1 MASPLTGLVPL
12 IGLVV
17 RVFYLRSEILRGAL
31 LIPGLLTDWISCGRK
46 LGYVVLQLIPGLTD
60 RIIGD
65 PDNFRGS
72 VRLGIGTIDRAMRS
86 GMEPVVNSTVKM
98 LGTGWAPRAT
108 G

>member
-1 MASPLTGLVPL
+1 MLEANDLVRDQLP
-12 IGLVV
+12 
-17 RVFYLRSEILRGAL
+17 
-31 LIPGLLTDWISCGRK
+31 IPD
-46 LGYVVLQLIPGLTD
+46 PMD
-60 RIIGD
+60 RIFGD

-72 VRLGIGTIDRAMRS
+72 VGSGIGTIDRATRS

>member
-46 LGYVVLQLIPGLTD
+46 LGYVVLQLIP
-60 RIIGD
+60 
-65 PDNFRGS
+65 F
-72 VRLGIGTIDRAMRS
+72 
-86 GMEPVVNSTVKM
+86 
-98 LGTGWAPRAT
+98 
-108 G
+108 